1 MEKPTTY
8 CEYVRKL
15 PKDDLNRMYHDTEY
29 GFPLTNDNE
38 LFGRLIL
45 EINQAGL
52 SWTTILKKKE
62 NFRKS
67 FDNFAVSYTHLTLP
81 TKRIV

>member
-29 GFPLTNDNE
+29 GFPQTNDNE

-45 EINQAGL
+45 ENHL
-52 SWTTILKKKE
+52 TILTSKKFLNIKKKIL
-62 NFRKS
+62 K
-67 FDNFAVSYTHLTLP
+67 DY
-81 TKRIV
+81 